1 MKFIPLLEL
10 QYFQELHDKRYHVD
24 IYAKPLMGRLSHL
37 VNHLNKYAASDL
49 RRQSSYEDA
58 LACILSMANAL
69 NLNLADAI
77 SDTTQQIVM
86 NLSEVPRQYHKSVLL
101 NRYRIALANMT
112 KLVEGFDHVETL
124 EYREDF
130 KAAIVEALIVLSQ
143 IREDID
149 ELSLDIWTLEYI
161 IKLFELKRKSI
172 FYAMY
177 HEQDLKD
184 VKYQSFVTML
194 FISKETK

>member
-69 NLNLADAI
+69 NVNLADAI

-86 NLSEVPRQYHKSVLL
+86 NLSEVPRQ
-101 NRYRIALANMT
+101 
-112 KLVEGFDHVETL
+112 
-124 EYREDF
+124 
-130 KAAIVEALIVLSQ
+130 
-143 IREDID
+143 
-149 ELSLDIWTLEYI
+149 
-161 IKLFELKRKSI
+161 
-172 FYAMY
+172 
-177 HEQDLKD
+177 
-184 VKYQSFVTML
+184 
-194 FISKETK
+194 